1 MPRGNLEGIYP
12 RLIVL
17 HKVIEDIEA
26 KKYGKAFKAL
36 RQHKIDIN
44 LIYDVNPELFLAN
57 VPLFVAEVQKVDYLN
72 LFINSLVD
80 DDQGSELAFMR
91 PLDPEEVIKREHKE
105 FMAEINSQGQEVTG
119 KINKICNALKTE
131 LLLKNQNNFY
141 LLPILTIYVKKQP

>member
-26 KKYGKAFKAL
+26 KKYGKAFSTL

-44 LIYDVNPELFLAN
+44 LIYDVNPEQFLQN
-57 VPLFVAEVQKVDYLN
+57 VGLFVSEVQKVDFLN

-80 DDQGSELAFMR
+80 DDQGTELAFMR
-91 PLDPEEVIKREHKE
+91 PTDPEEQIRREHKE
-105 FMAEINSQGQEVTG
+105 FMAGLNS
-119 KINKICNALKTE
+119 NS
-131 LLLKNQNNFY
+131 
-141 LLPILTIYVKKQP
+141 